1 MTDLES
7 LLARLHYGTD
17 SLVDVLIEK
26 PAPGVHVLAD
36 TVQVEPGV
44 GVVGNH
50 NRVSWWKGKPVAGRE
65 VTAMAAEVLEAL
77 GADLAVPG
85 DNLITRG
92 LDLRRLQAGD
102 RIEIGSAVLER
113 TSGMHRPCS
122 LFARRISEDAR
133 RAVLATNTRGAL
145 FVVLEGGTMRTG
157 DPITLI

>member
-17 SLVDVLIEK
+17 SRVDVLIEK

-36 TVQVEPGV
+36 AVRVEPGV

-50 NRVSWWKGKPVAGRE
+50 SRVSWWKGKPVAGRE

-92 LDLRRLQAGD
+92 LDLGHLQAGD
-102 RIEIGSAVLER
+102 RIEIGGAVLER
-113 TSGMHRPCS
+113 TSSMHRPCS